1 MPRDPMPP
9 PAEAFGDYRLVR
21 VLGEGASATV
31 HLAQDLRNG
40 GWVALKILQPGGSL
54 ARRLDARQRFEREA
68 ELVKRLQHPH
78 IVTLHAVGESEGR
91 LWLAME
97 VVPGCSL
104 ERFSQGQRLLAPTV
118 VARVGEHMAQALGYA
133 HGQGVVHRD
142 IKPSNAILDLASGHL
157 KLTDFGTARLL
168 DQGDTGT
175 GLLLGSPAYMA
186 PELLAGKPADAA
198 SDLYALGVLLF
209 ELLAG
214 RRPHES
220 ASMGELLRQVAAEPA
235 PDVRSL
241 RPDVPV
247 ALAAAVSQLLDK
259 RPAARPSSGAAAA
272 AELARARAATAGQPD
287 TAAGGALSH

>member
-1 MPRDPMPP
+1 MPSR
-9 PAEAFGDYRLVR
+9 ARAFGDYRLVR

-31 HLAQDLRNG
+31 HLAQDLRGG
-40 GWVALKILQPGGSL
+40 GWVALKILQPAGSL

-104 ERFSQGQRLLAPTV
+104 ERYGHGQHLLAPAL
-118 VARVGEHMAQALGYA
+118 VARVGEHIALALAYA
-133 HGQGVVHRD
+133 HGRGVVHRD
-142 IKPSNAILDLASGHL
+142 IKPSNAILDLASGQL

-175 GLLLGSPAYMA
+175 GLLLGSPVYMA

-220 ASMGELLRQVAAEPA
+220 ASMGELLRQVAAEPS
-235 PDVRSL
+235 PDVRNL
-241 RPDVPV
+241 RPDVPA
-247 ALAAAVSQLLDK
+247 ALAAAVNHLLDK
-259 RPAARPSSGAAAA
+259 RPSARPSSGAAAA
-272 AELARARAATAGQPD
+272 AELAGARATLSRQPD
-287 TAAGGALSH
+287 TAPAGALSR

>member
-1 MPRDPMPP
+1 MPSRP
-9 PAEAFGDYRLVR
+9 EAFGDYRLVR

-40 GWVALKILQPGGSL
+40 GWVALKILLPAGSL
-54 ARRLDARQRFEREA
+54 TRRLDARQRFEREA
-68 ELVKRLQHPH
+68 ELVKRFRHPH
-78 IVTLHAVGESEGR
+78 IVGLHAVGEFEGR

-104 ERFSQGQRLLAPTV
+104 ERYSHGQHLLAPAV

-142 IKPSNAILDLASGHL
+142 IKPSNAILDLASGQL

-220 ASMGELLRQVAAEPA
+220 ASMGELLRQVAAEPS
-235 PDVRSL
+235 PDVRNL
-241 RPDVPV
+241 RPDVPA
-247 ALAAAVSQLLDK
+247 ALAAAVNHLLDK
-259 RPAARPSSGAAAA
+259 RPGARPSSGVAAA
-272 AELARARAATAGQPD
+272 AELARARATLSRQPD
-287 TAAGGALSH
+287 TAPDGALSR